1 MQTASVTP
9 LSPKEKLKA
18 ITDKI
23 TSLPTLPKVIT
34 EITNLMQNPRTSAE
48 EVGRAITMD
57 QALAS
62 KVLRLVN
69 SAFYGFPGR
78 INTITHAIVI
88 LGFNTVKNI
97 VLTASVFDKLGGKGE
112 KGNFNLEKFWMHSIG
127 TGVIAKEIAK
137 KVNFRS
143 QEESFLAGLLHD
155 IGKVILFKYLP
166 EEFDNVEAILE
177 KNNILFLDAEKE
189 AINLTHNEIGSWLS
203 QRWNLPEDLR
213 AAILYHHAPVLANQH
228 KTMVN
233 IVHAADI
240 LVRSLGIGSGGD
252 GKIPVFSSDVWDE
265 LKFSRQLLDKI
276 YKDVEVEMDK
286 STIFFQIM

>member
-1 MQTASVTP
+1 MSGNTAP
-9 LSPKEKLKA
+9 NISPKEKLRA
-18 ITDKI
+18 VTDKI

-34 EITNLMQNPRTSAE
+34 EITSLMQNPRTSAE

-97 VLTASVFDKLGGKGE
+97 VLTASVFDKLGGHGE
-112 KGNFNLEKFWMHSIG
+112 QDGFNLEKFWMHSIG

-137 KVNFRS
+137 KVNFRFH
-143 QEESFLAGLLHD
+143 EESFLAGLLHD
-155 IGKVILFKYLP
+155 IGKIILFKFLP
-166 EEFDNVEAILE
+166 EEFASVQAILQKE
-177 KNNILFLDAEKE
+177 DILILDAEKR
-189 AINLTHNEIGSWLS
+189 ALDLTHNEIGSWLS

-228 KTMVN
+228 KTMVSV
-233 IVHAADI
+233 VHAADV
-240 LVRSLGIGSGGD
+240 LTRALGIGSGGD
-252 GKIPVFSSDVWDE
+252 KKIPVLSSDVWDE
-265 LKFSRQLLDKI
+265 LKFSRQLVDKI
-276 YKDVEVEMDK
+276 YKDIEPEMDK

>member
-1 MQTASVTP
+1 MDEISTR
-9 LSPKEKLKA
+9 EKLRLVTEKV
-18 ITDKI
+18 TG
-23 TSLPTLPKVIT
+23 LPTLPKVIQ
-34 EITNLMQNPRTSAE
+34 EITHLMQNPRTSAE

-97 VLTASVFDKLGGKGE
+97 VLTASVFDKLGGAGQKDV
-112 KGNFNLEKFWMHSIG
+112 FDMEKFWLHSIA

-137 KVNFRS
+137 KSNFRYY
-143 QEESFLAGLLHD
+143 EESFLAGLLHD
-155 IGKVILFKYLP
+155 IGKIILFKYLP
-166 EEFDNVEAILE
+166 EEFDKIVLLQKQE
-177 KNNILFLDAEKE
+177 KGLFLEAEKK
-189 AINLTHNEIGSWLS
+189 AIDLTHNEIGNWLA

-213 AAILYHHAPVLANQH
+213 ACILYHHAPMLANQH
-228 KTMVN
+228 KTM
-233 IVHAADI
+233 IFAVHTADA
-240 LVRSLGIGSGGD
+240 LARALCIGSGGD
-252 GKIPVFSSDVWDE
+252 NRIPIIHPEVWEE

-276 YKDVEVEMDK
+276 FKDIELELDK
-286 STIFFQIM
+286 AAVFFQIM